1 MCRPSSICPSPR
13 ARPAGAFPPF
23 FFRAG
28 PSLSLAGRGRL
39 TRLRGGARPRAA
51 AHHVPRRFTGT

>member
-13 ARPAGAFPPF
+13 ALPAGAFPPF

-28 PSLSLAGRGRL
+28 PSFFLAGRGRL